1 MFAQA
6 AEVAKQNPWLGY
18 LVLAATGAWFAYSNW
33 AWLKSKAAAAWARV
47 PSVAPAKPVRL
58 DALAHLDAAFAY
70 FEAIGCKEGM
80 DAIQLAGRHA
90 FEHREAA

>member
-1 MFAQA
+1 MNA
-6 AEVAKQNPWLGY
+6 AEVAKQNPWLAAA
-18 LVLAATGAWFAYSNW
+18 VLIGTAVWFAYRNRD
-33 AWLKSKAAAAWARV
+33 WLKAQAAAVWSRV